1 MTGPKRSI
9 AGKPG
14 SGFKS
19 PRGTAA
25 AKFASARR
33 QRLVKLAQRTLRGAR
48 RAAVRGPA
56 FQARLLQPQPDGR
69 SVPGSG
75 TSQRDSASNI
85 VETGALIMRTYDEA
99 LALTREV
106 RDYIATEAPA
116 DKAALDHDTQLVAS
130 CEEMRVT
137 ARMTQVMAW
146 LMLQRAVNDG
156 EIDREQAAQPDNR
169 LGGQETCLA
178 EPAVDPAYLPDR
190 LADLMVRSHSLYERI
205 QRLDLMLEPAGRA

>member
-1 MTGPKRSI
+1 M
-9 AGKPG
+9 PG
-14 SGFKS
+14 N
-19 PRGTAA
+19 GT
-25 AKFASARR
+25 
-33 QRLVKLAQRTLRGAR
+33 
-48 RAAVRGPA
+48 
-56 FQARLLQPQPDGR
+56 PQ
-69 SVPGSG
+69 S
-75 TSQRDSASNI
+75 DSASNI

-106 RDYIATEAPA
+106 RDYIASQAPA

-156 EIDREQAAQPDNR
+156 ELDREQAAVPDNR

-178 EPAVDPAYLPDR
+178 EPAVDPAYLPAR
-190 LADLMVRSHSLYERI
+190 LADLLARSRRLYERI
-205 QRLDLMLEPAGRA
+205 QRLDMMLEPAGQA

>member
-1 MTGPKRSI
+1 M
-9 AGKPG
+9 PG
-14 SGFKS
+14 N
-19 PRGTAA
+19 GTE
-25 AKFASARR
+25 
-33 QRLVKLAQRTLRGAR
+33 
-48 RAAVRGPA
+48 
-56 FQARLLQPQPDGR
+56 
-69 SVPGSG
+69 
-75 TSQRDSASNI
+75 QRDGTRNI

-99 LALTREV
+99 LALTREL
-106 RDYIATEAPA
+106 RDYIAHEAPA

-156 EIDREQAAQPDNR
+156 EIDRDQAAQPDNR

-178 EPAVDPAYLPDR
+178 EPAVDPDHLPDR
-190 LADLMVRSHSLYERI
+190 LADLLARSRSLYERI